1 MNTPA
6 VFSSTWQRWAARIS
20 LLFCIA
26 SFTFS
31 GVTFISYRNE
41 VQQQHEA
48 VLKLGQEEVT
58 RAAQQIDAL
67 LQRERNAELIATD
80 SLTAAQIEEIRQLIT
95 SLSLGKTG
103 YGYLL
108 NGKGTFLYHPLEEF
122 IKQRT
127 NVFERAQELKS
138 EEIRELAERG
148 IRGEKG
154 VMPLVFPVTGE
165 ASWIFYHPVSTTQGF
180 LALLVYKNEVCPIT
194 ESLRCKQFSLGG
206 GIIVGSFFLIV
217 LVSRA
222 WTGRTQSLWIVS
234 VSTALLLA
242 MAIGYIWYF
251 SLTGESD
258 HSDHSADIVEVNE
271 PAGLQSFLDEYT
283 QTAKQSNQTCPIYIP
298 TGIFLQTL
306 KFEEANNVFVS
317 GYIWQKYTRGTHAQ
331 VAQGFMMPDAIT
343 ATDLGRWIEVY
354 RHQEG
359 EEEVIGW
366 YFEVTLRQRFD
377 YTRYPFDSKE
387 IWLRLLPQ
395 EVTQN
400 TILVP
405 DLASYSRLLP
415 RELPGLDRNLLLPGW
430 KIRRSFF
437 EYQFNLYDTNFGLS
451 TFSTQTR
458 VPELYFTV
466 VATRN
471 FITVFI
477 SNFMP
482 ILVITFMMFGIQ
494 LILSNQVQAE
504 DARQFSA
511 LEIISVGGGLIFIVL
526 LEQLNLRSNIVTASL
541 IYIEY
546 IYFVFYLAIIL
557 ITLNALLIALGSKCW
572 LIQYRDNLIPKLLY
586 WPVLLGVLL
595 FLTLL
600 SF

>member
-1 MNTPA
+1 M
-6 VFSSTWQRWAARIS
+6 RIS
-20 LLFCIA
+20 LLLCLA

-31 GVTFISYRNE
+31 SVIFTSYWNE
-41 VQQQHEA
+41 KQQQQEA
-48 VLKLGQEEVT
+48 VLNLGQEEVSQ
-58 RAAQQIDAL
+58 AAQQINAL
-67 LQRERNAELIATD
+67 LQQEPNAEFTATD
-80 SLTAAQIEEIRQLIT
+80 SLTEAQIESIRLLIT

-108 NGKGTFLYHPLEEF
+108 DEKGTFLYHPLEEF

-127 NVFERAQELKS
+127 NVFERAQSLKS
-138 EEIRELAERG
+138 EEIRSLAERG

-154 VMPLVFPVTGE
+154 VMSLVDPATGE
-165 ASWIFYHPVSTTQGF
+165 ASWVFYHPVSSTKGF
-180 LALLVYKNEVCPIT
+180 IALLVYQDEVSPFNK
-194 ESLRCKQFSLGG
+194 SLKRKQFLLGG

-217 LVSRA
+217 LVCRA
-222 WTGRTQSLWIVS
+222 WTGQTQSLWIVS

-242 MAIGYIWYF
+242 IAIGYIWYF
-251 SLTGESD
+251 SLTGQSYQNSE
-258 HSDHSADIVEVNE
+258 IVEVND
-271 PAGLQSFLDEYT
+271 PAGLQSFLDEYA
-283 QTAKQSNQTCPIYIP
+283 QTARQSNQTLPIYIP

-306 KFEEANNVFVS
+306 KFQEANNVFVS
-317 GYIWQKYTRGTHAQ
+317 GYIWQKHPQGTQAQ

-354 RHQEG
+354 RHQEA
-359 EEEVIGW
+359 EDEVIGW

-387 IWLRLLPQ
+387 IRLRLLPQ
-395 EVTQN
+395 ELTQK

-405 DLASYSRLLP
+405 DLASYTRLLP
-415 RELPGLDRNLLLPGW
+415 RELPGLQHNILLPGW
-430 KIRRSFF
+430 KIHRSFF
-437 EYQFNLYDTNFGLS
+437 EYQFNDYDTNFGLS
-451 TFSTQTR
+451 TFITQQQ

-482 ILVITFMMFGIQ
+482 IIVITFMMFGIQ
-494 LILSNQVQAE
+494 LIISNQEQAE
-504 DARQFSA
+504 DARKFSA

-526 LEQLNLRSNIVTASL
+526 LDQLNLRSNIVTASL

-546 IYFVFYLAIIL
+546 IYFVFYFAIIL
-557 ITLNALLIALGSKCW
+557 ITLNAVLIALGSQFW
-572 LIQYRDNLIPKLLY
+572 LIRYRDNLIPKLLY

-595 FLTLL
+595 VLTLL
-600 SF
+600 TFY

>member
-1 MNTPA
+1 MVNTAPL
-6 VFSSTWQRWAARIS
+6 FSSTWQRWGVRIS
-20 LLFCIA
+20 LLLCLA
-26 SFTFS
+26 SFSFS
-31 GVTFISYRNE
+31 GLTFTSYWNE
-41 VQQQHEA
+41 QQQQLQA
-48 VLKLGQEEVT
+48 VFELGQEEVSQ
-58 RAAQQIDAL
+58 AAKQIDAL
-67 LQRERNAELIATD
+67 LQNGNAELITTD
-80 SLTAAQIEEIRQLIT
+80 SLTTSQIKEIRLLIT

-103 YGYLL
+103 YGYIL
-108 NGKGTFLYHPLEEF
+108 NNKGTFLYHPLEEF

-127 NVFERAQELKS
+127 NVFDRAQELKS

-154 VMPLVFPVTGE
+154 FMPMVDPTTGE
-165 ASWIFYHPVSTTQGF
+165 AGWIFYHPVVTTQGF
-180 LALLVYKNEVCPIT
+180 LGLLVYENEVLPLT
-194 ESLRCKQFSLGG
+194 ESLKRKQFALGS

-222 WTGRTQSLWIVS
+222 WTGQTQSLWIVS

-242 MAIGYIWYF
+242 IAIGYIWYS
-251 SLTGESD
+251 SLTGESYRN
-258 HSDHSADIVEVNE
+258 AEIVEVNN

-283 QTAKQSNQTCPIYIP
+283 QTVKQSNQTVPIYIP

-306 KFEEANNVFVS
+306 KFEAANNVFVS
-317 GYIWQKYTRGTHAQ
+317 GYLWQKYNRKKHAQ

-354 RHQEG
+354 RHQEE

-387 IWLRLLPQ
+387 IWLRLLPK

-400 TILVP
+400 TVLVP
-405 DLASYSRLLP
+405 DLASYARLLP
-415 RELPGLDRNLLLPGW
+415 RELPGLDHNLLLPGW

-437 EYQFNLYDTNFGLS
+437 GYQFNLYDTNFGRS
-451 TFSTQTR
+451 IFSTQTR

-482 ILVITFMMFGIQ
+482 ILVVTFMMFGIE
-494 LILSNQVQAE
+494 LIISNQAQAE
-504 DARQFSA
+504 DARKFSA
-511 LEIISVGGGLIFIVL
+511 LEIISVGGGVIFIVL
-526 LEQLNLRSNIVTASL
+526 LDQLNLRSNIVTASL

-546 IYFVFYLAIIL
+546 IYFALYFVIIL

>member
-1 MNTPA
+1 MNTAPL
-6 VFSSTWQRWAARIS
+6 FSSTWQRWGVRFS
-20 LLFCIA
+20 LLLCLA
-26 SFTFS
+26 SFSFS
-31 GVTFISYRNE
+31 GLTFTSYWNE
-41 VQQQHEA
+41 QQQQLQA
-48 VLKLGQEEVT
+48 VFELGQEEVS
-58 RAAQQIDAL
+58 RAAKQIDAL
-67 LQRERNAELIATD
+67 LQNGNAELITTD
-80 SLTAAQIEEIRQLIT
+80 SLTTAQIKEIRLLIT

-103 YGYLL
+103 YGYIL
-108 NGKGTFLYHPLEEF
+108 NDKGTFLYHPLEEF

-127 NVFERAQELKS
+127 NVFDRAQELKS

-154 VMPLVFPVTGE
+154 FMPLVDPTTGE
-165 ASWIFYHPVSTTQGF
+165 AGWIFYHPVVTTKGF
-180 LALLVYKNEVCPIT
+180 LALLVYENEVLPLT
-194 ESLRCKQFSLGG
+194 ESLKRKQFALGS

-222 WTGRTQSLWIVS
+222 WTGQTQSLWIVS

-242 MAIGYIWYF
+242 IAIGYIWYS
-251 SLTGESD
+251 SLTGESYRN
-258 HSDHSADIVEVNE
+258 AEIVEVNN

-283 QTAKQSNQTCPIYIP
+283 QIAKQSNQTVPIYIP

-317 GYIWQKYTRGTHAQ
+317 GYLWQKYNRKKHAQ

-354 RHQEG
+354 RYQEG

-366 YFEVTLRQRFD
+366 YFEVTLRQPFD
-377 YTRYPFDSKE
+377 YTRYPFDSKK
-387 IWLRLLPQ
+387 IRLRLLPK

-405 DLASYSRLLP
+405 DLASYARLLP
-415 RELPGLDRNLLLPGW
+415 RQLPGIDHNLLLPGW

-437 EYQFNLYDTNFGLS
+437 DYQFNLYDTNFGRP

-482 ILVITFMMFGIQ
+482 ILVVTFMMFGIE
-494 LILSNQVQAE
+494 LIITNQAQAE
-504 DARQFSA
+504 DARKFSA
-511 LEIISVGGGLIFIVL
+511 LEIISVGGGVIFIVL
-526 LEQLNLRSNIVTASL
+526 LDQLNLRSNIVTASL

-546 IYFVFYLAIIL
+546 IYFALYFVIIL

-572 LIQYRDNLIPKLLY
+572 LIQYRDNIIPKLLY

>member
-1 MNTPA
+1 M
-6 VFSSTWQRWAARIS
+6 S
-20 LLFCIA
+20 
-26 SFTFS
+26 
-31 GVTFISYRNE
+31 
-41 VQQQHEA
+41 
-48 VLKLGQEEVT
+48 
-58 RAAQQIDAL
+58 RAAKQIDAL
-67 LQRERNAELIATD
+67 LQNGNAELIATD
-80 SLTAAQIEEIRQLIT
+80 SLTTEQIKEIRLLIT

-103 YGYLL
+103 YGYIL
-108 NGKGTFLYHPLEEF
+108 NDKGTFLYHPLEEF

-127 NVFERAQELKS
+127 NVFDRAQELKS

-154 VMPLVFPVTGE
+154 FMPLVDPTTGE
-165 ASWIFYHPVSTTQGF
+165 AGWIFYHPVVTTKGF
-180 LALLVYKNEVCPIT
+180 LALLVYENEVLPLT
-194 ESLRCKQFSLGG
+194 QSLKRKQFALGS

-222 WTGRTQSLWIVS
+222 WTGQTQSLWILS

-242 MAIGYIWYF
+242 IAIGYIWYS
-251 SLTGESD
+251 SLTGESYRN
-258 HSDHSADIVEVNE
+258 AAEIVEVNN

-283 QTAKQSNQTCPIYIP
+283 QTVKQSNQTVPIYIP

-306 KFEEANNVFVS
+306 KFEAANNVFVS
-317 GYIWQKYTRGTHAQ
+317 GYLWQKYNRKKHAQ
-331 VAQGFMMPDAIT
+331 VAQGFMMPEAIT

-354 RHQEG
+354 RHQEA

-387 IWLRLLPQ
+387 IWLRLLPK

-400 TILVP
+400 TVLVP
-405 DLASYSRLLP
+405 DLASYARLLP
-415 RELPGLDRNLLLPGW
+415 RQLPGLDHNLLLPGW

-437 EYQFNLYDTNFGLS
+437 DYQFNLYDTNFGRPN
-451 TFSTQTR
+451 FSTQTR

-482 ILVITFMMFGIQ
+482 ILVVTFMMFGIE
-494 LILSNQVQAE
+494 LIITNQAQAE
-504 DARQFSA
+504 DARKFSA
-511 LEIISVGGGLIFIVL
+511 LEIISVGGGVIFIVL
-526 LEQLNLRSNIVTASL
+526 LDQLNLRSNIVTASL

-546 IYFVFYLAIIL
+546 IYFALYFVIIL